1 MTYISAVPNQK
12 ISVTAEVVGIF
23 KKDEKPVATFLVRP
37 FTIEVDDVNEAR
49 LGDEA
54 AIEIS
59 ISINSINFQPMFGR
73 QL

>member
-1 MTYISAVPNQK
+1 MTIIPTISNPK
-12 ISVTAEVVGIF
+12 ISVTAEVVGVYQ
-23 KKDEKPVATFLVRP
+23 KDEKPVTTFLIRP
-37 FTIEVDDVNEAR
+37 FTIETDDINEAR